1 MTFFSDITKLIIRVM
16 DINDNLPRFST
27 TSYQASIPANS
38 KPGDRVIQTSATDL
52 DSGVNSLIHY
62 NITEGNEDGVFV
74 IHSTSGIITL
84 GETSVAS
91 VAQERFLL
99 TVEASD
105 KRDGNNKDMTTVLV
119 NVFPLD
125 GPPQYPEPSLKFSI
139 KEGLPAGNKIVS
151 LAAATT
157 EYVLYEIMSGNED
170 GVIQI
175 DPFSGDLVTAQEL
188 DYETSS
194 QYKLHV
200 RARDIK
206 GRTADVNVT
215 INVQD
220 INDNSPFFIDSVDG
234 QIDRKVEAGIRKGD
248 EVTQIEAYDLDE
260 ESSMEY
266 RLSSEA
272 EAFFSI
278 DNKGVIRA
286 KKILEDSI
294 PGKRATEPLSTLSF
308 NVEAVDTADPSNSIT
323 TPVRL
328 AFANYKSDQT
338 AIAVKVSENT
348 PTGRTIAKFSRY
360 IPGSKISILYPEKS
374 PFSLDQEGVIRLAK
388 ELDFETQAK
397 YVLTIREQGW
407 TESGPITNDIDL
419 EISAGDA
426 NDNDP
431 SLEMNTRHARLNGNS
446 RPGVRALKLQVSDA
460 DSGPD
465 GLAGYQLMSGGS
477 PFGINPLDDT
487 IEVGGELTK
496 NQYDLELHSFDYG
509 IPRRQSAAVKVRL
522 DVGKLPPRFID
533 FHDDGYKFEVLED
546 AEGGSVIGQIAA
558 VSFSESRVRY
568 TILEGNSENK
578 FKISENGKIKLNFL
592 MDYET
597 QAKEYNLVVEAMEL
611 IPMGLTSTVKVK
623 ILVLNAND
631 YYPAFE
637 KGSYKATVQ
646 EDVAVG
652 TPILT
657 VSATDCD
664 CILDCRCT
672 SGHLFYS
679 VIASEYFTVDPDT
692 GVISN
697 TRSLDF
703 ESQKNHIFQI
713 EVSDTLRN
721 DTKFDLTFVNITLT
735 NANDNQPHFEHS
747 EYSLTVDEEATIG
760 KGLGAVVAQD
770 PDHQTLTYSIIA
782 GSGPFQIDSRAGI
795 ISLRQSLPSKPWEY
809 TLTIRARD
817 SESHSDTK
825 VIISIKDKNN
835 NRPEFQKCENVNVT
849 ENLPAGQLVT
859 QVFATDKDRGKNG
872 EVEYSIVYGDEH
884 FEIDNTTGVIR
895 STMSFDREAKPG
907 YFVVIK
913 AEDGGHGRSSS
924 ERLLRYR
931 LCILGTKND
940 ELWVKALRMIKHPG
954 ISNKRA
960 VEIPHG
966 TAIKKVDFFFPW
978 LNFILMKIN

>member
-1 MTFFSDITKLIIRVM
+1 MIFSKYSLKYVRPFFSDITKLIIRVV
-16 DINDNLPRFST
+16 DINDNKPRFSS
-27 TSYQASIPANS
+27 TSYQASIPANA
-38 KPGDRVIQTSATDL
+38 KPGDRVIQTTATDL
-52 DSGVNSLIHY
+52 DSGVNSLVYY
-62 NITEGNEDGVFV
+62 NITEGNEDGVFE

-84 GETSVAS
+84 GNASVAS
-91 VAQERFLL
+91 VAQDSFRL
-99 TVEASD
+99 TVEAFD
-105 KRDGNNKDMTTVLV
+105 EKDRNAKDMTTVVV
-119 NVFPLD
+119 NVFPPD
-125 GPPQYPEPSLKFSI
+125 GPPQYPEPSLKFNI
-139 KEGLPAGNKIVS
+139 KEGLPAGKKIIS

-157 EYVLYEIMSGNED
+157 EYVLYEILSGNED

-175 DPFSGDLVTAQEL
+175 DPFSGNLVTAQEL

-206 GRTADVNVT
+206 GRAADVNVT
-215 INVQD
+215 INVED
-220 INDNSPFFIDSVDG
+220 INDNSPFFIDSVNG
-234 QIDRKVEAGIRKGD
+234 QVDRKVEAGIRKGD

-266 RLSSEA
+266 KLSPEA

-278 DNKGVIRA
+278 DNEGVIRA
-286 KKILEDSI
+286 KKTLEDSM
-294 PGKRATEPLSTLSF
+294 PGKRAIEPLSTLSF

-328 AFANYKSDQT
+328 AFANYKAGQQ

-348 PTGRTIAKFSRY
+348 PAGRTIARFSRY

-374 PFSLDQEGVIRLAK
+374 PFTLDQEGVLRLAK

-407 TESGPITNDIDL
+407 TESGPITNDIDR
-419 EISAGDA
+419 EISTDDT

-431 SLEMNTRHARLNGNS
+431 SFEMNARHARLNGNS
-446 RPGVRALKLQVSDA
+446 RPGVRAFKLQVSDA
-460 DSGPD
+460 DSGPN
-465 GLAGYQLMSGGS
+465 GLAGYQLMSSGT
-477 PFGINPLDDT
+477 PFGINPLDDV

-509 IPRRQSAAVKVRL
+509 IPRRQSAPVKVRL
-522 DVGKLPPRFID
+522 DVGQLPPRFID
-533 FHDDGYKFEVLED
+533 FHDDGYKFEVPED
-546 AEGGSVIGQIAA
+546 AEGGSVIGKIAA
-558 VSFSESRVRY
+558 VSISGSRIGY
-568 TILEGNSENK
+568 TIVEGNSDNN
-578 FKISENGKIKLNFL
+578 FKISENGEIKLNFL
-592 MDYET
+592 TDYET
-597 QAKEYNLVVEAMEL
+597 QAKEYNLVAEALEL

-623 ILVLNAND
+623 ISVLNAND
-631 YYPAFE
+631 FYPVFE

-646 EDVAVG
+646 EDVTVG
-652 TPILT
+652 TAILT

-664 CILDCRCT
+664 CNLDCICT
-672 SGHLFYS
+672 SGQLFYS
-679 VIASEYFTVDPDT
+679 VIDYEYFTVDPDT

-703 ESQKNHIFQI
+703 ESQKTHIFKI

-721 DTKFDLTFVNITLT
+721 DTKLDVTFVNITLT
-735 NANDNQPHFEHS
+735 NANDNPPHFEFP
-747 EYSLTVDEEATIG
+747 EYRLTVDEEATVG
-760 KGLGAVVAQD
+760 KGLGAVVARD
-770 PDHQTLTYSIIA
+770 ADHQTLTYSIIA
-782 GSGPFQIDSRAGI
+782 GSGPFEIDSRAGI
-795 ISLRQSLPSKPWEY
+795 ISLRQSLPSQPWEY

-817 SESHSDTK
+817 SDLYSDTK

-835 NRPEFQKCENVNVT
+835 NRPEFQNCENVNVT
-849 ENLPAGQLVT
+849 ENLPAAQVVT
-859 QVFATDKDRGKNG
+859 QVLATDKDRGKNG

-895 STMSFDREAKPG
+895 STVSFDREAKPG

-931 LCILGTKND
+931 LCIWYEKKTNC
-940 ELWVKALRMIKHPG
+940 ERM
-954 ISNKRA
+954 
-960 VEIPHG
+960 
-966 TAIKKVDFFFPW
+966 
-978 LNFILMKIN
+978 L